1 MKYKKRDRYRCI
13 TSGADG
19 GMIIEVTSSDNKN
32 LIGKV
37 VKSVGSSIKGVG
49 YHSSCWSTGAFE
61 KMKKKKW
68 YRIW

>member
-1 MKYKKRDRYRCI
+1 
-13 TSGADG
+13 
-19 GMIIEVTSSDNKN
+19 MIVEVTSSDNRN

-37 VKSVGSSIKGVG
+37 VKSVGSSFKVVG

-61 KMKKKKW
+61 KIDKKW

>member
-1 MKYKKRDRYRCI
+1 MKYKKGDRYRCI
-13 TSGADG
+13 LSNEV
-19 GMIIEVTSSDNKN
+19 GMIVEVTSSDNRN

-37 VKSVGSSIKGVG
+37 VKSVGSSFKVVG

-61 KMKKKKW
+61 KIDKKW